1 MPNYEFTLILS
12 GVSDVTGEMES
23 AVFEAGCDDALLG
36 VQNGAVFLDFH
47 RDADSPMNAIATAVA
62 DVTDAGFEIERIE
75 PDDLVSAADIARR
88 TNRSRT
94 SIMQLRKGQRGPGG
108 FPNPVTCAR
117 GRTPVWRWSSVADWF
132 ARHEL
137 IVQND
142 DVQYARTI
150 AFVNAAIDISRI
162 TLPDRQSEV
171 KEILRQLAVRGHSGW
186 QVQVV
191 SAAKKSTRRIRNGAK

>member
-137 IVQND
+137 IVQNY